1 MKRTSETSTFI
12 DTNILLYLLS
22 KDNRKAEIAEALVNN
37 KCSISVQV
45 LNEMTNVARR
55 KLNMSWQDIE
65 EFSNLV
71 QSFCNIESLTVETYK
86 KGVQIASK
94 YQLNVYDAMIVA
106 SAHLASCDVL
116 YTEDMH
122 DGLIIDGRLRIANPF

>member
-86 KGVQIASK
+86 KGVKIASK